1 MRGPTHIKEA
11 EEKYYRC
18 QLCPPRTH
26 PGHPQDSLRGH
37 ILRSERIS
45 GDFHW
50 KTHITKI
57 TNKANSTLAV
67 LKRNVRVS
75 SKPLKET
82 AYKTLVR
89 PQLEYSSPLWDP
101 HHANLKKK
109 VEDVQRRSARWV
121 FNKYHY
127 GPKYPNAMTPTEMI
141 RQLEWTS
148 METRRRW
155 AKLVLIYKMLNNL
168 VIMSYRT
175 LLVPYPYIT
184 QDMPKGAITPSPF
197 PPPLCIIIC
206 PFSPVL
212 LMNGTAC

>member
-1 MRGPTHIKEA
+1 M
-11 EEKYYRC
+11 
-18 QLCPPRTH
+18 
-26 PGHPQDSLRGH
+26 
-37 ILRSERIS
+37 
-45 GDFHW
+45 
-50 KTHITKI
+50 
-57 TNKANSTLAV
+57 
-67 LKRNVRVS
+67 RVS

-168 VIMSYRT
+168 VNMSYRT
-175 LLVPYPYIT
+175 LLVPYPYVT
-184 QDMPKGAITPSPF
+184 QDMPKGAITPLSIPAAPLYYNMSFF
-197 PPPLCIIIC
+197 P
-206 PFSPVL
+206 SAVDEWNSL
-212 LMNGTAC
+212 LRLQPSLAAPAGSDAKKAVQAFKASVMAMVA